1 MKLLERGE
9 IPFTTVGRHRRV
21 TLEDLIEYEQQA
33 QEERGRTLSELTREA
48 ASKGIYFHHPNTSR
62 TQ

>member
-21 TLEDLIEYEQQA
+21 TLEDLIEYEQKA
-33 QEERGRTLSELTREA
+33 QEERGRTLSELTEKA
-48 ASKGIYFHHPNTSR
+48 ASKGIYFHYPDTSR
-62 TQ
+62 TR